1 MKSIFTI
8 KLQGDLDATT
18 IEPYSDAIDKLASSI
33 TSPSIIVLDF
43 SQVRYLNSTA
53 IGNIAHWFSL
63 FQDKLSEMHLVEM
76 SENVYDT
83 LELVGLLHA
92 IPHHTTIDAFK
103 QAVSS

>member
-8 KLQGDLDATT
+8 RLHGDLDAIT
-18 IEPYSDAIDKLASSI
+18 IEPYSDAIDKLALSI
-33 TSPSIIVLDF
+33 SSPSIVVLDF

-63 FQDKLSEMHLVEM
+63 FQDKSSEMHLVEL
-76 SENVYDT
+76 SDNVYDT

-92 IPHHTTIDAFK
+92 IPHHKTIDAFK
-103 QAVSS
+103 LAVSS